1 MPHYNLSPSLIG
13 RFFYHDCER
22 YLRYHATPE
31 QERDAAGIPPAAVET
46 GPVTRALLEAG
57 IRWEEEVVCQRVAG
71 RVLVPD
77 GAGPITDRSFS
88 IEETFNLLPN
98 LTSGEAI
105 YQTTIPVSV
114 HFLRGYGLDPEV
126 HRFAPC
132 RPDLILMDD
141 RGRLQVIDI
150 KASEELSISH
160 RIQAT
165 LYALIL
171 DHALALLGLD
181 LRVDLDHAAIWLHGQ
196 TAPEPFDLHLNIR
209 VVEEFLR
216 HRLPE
221 ILSRQA
227 PDLAWHL
234 TSRCES
240 CEFYPYCR
248 AGAGRTASVSLIPG
262 LSTAARRYL
271 REAVPPIE
279 TLPDLAEFLNDPK
292 AEPYLDGCGSLA
304 GEREHL
310 QAVVRALLSGEVV
323 PLPARSHALPV
334 HEDIAIIL
342 TLQSDPVSGLIYAL
356 GFRRIGGREVYGT
369 PAREE
374 IHIAADPADTTRVRR
389 EFIRGLLADLEAV
402 ETYNRGR
409 DWKDQRSL
417 QTYVYDTYEEALFT
431 RLLDDAMDDPDI
443 SEEAL
448 RLRFYYQD
456 AGIAAASSHP
466 ETTVSYPL
474 VVLTREIRRLLAL
487 PVPFSLRLPEVL
499 DAIPSSRFHY
509 RLSPGPLFWN
519 EHNNAMKADA
529 ILLAW
534 HGNRPEALD
543 WIRHEVSRRLLAAGS
558 VLEGLRERVS
568 DRLQRWPERFR
579 FPRPF
584 EAATP
589 EISRLLF
596 ITEYESFMGARRV
609 QDLRSRPREVRLR
622 EGISIPVERAEGN
635 FWRLLR
641 PLDLAVFE
649 RSRSFS
655 YLLVPEGEEVAFDD
669 LRYRSSA
676 SPGGAGVAFARVH
689 DTIVDY
695 AAGLVKG
702 VVLEVRYPPNR
713 PPIERG
719 VLHPR
724 FTDFNAPRMIER
736 LLSLDGD
743 PENGFIRLLRDPRGF
758 AAPLPALPAPVDDTG
773 FTRSQERAFRHM
785 TENRLTL
792 VWGPP
797 GTGKTHFLATAIV
810 SLMRAQR
817 LRVGV
822 AGFTHAAVENL
833 LLKVQGMTASFP
845 VYKLREVR
853 TPGADRS
860 LAVLGHDRAGDLA
873 GYPGFLIGGTVHAFE
888 RLERLLPALDLL
900 VVDEASQMRPA
911 DLAMVFPMLS
921 AAGRLVL
928 AGDDLQLPPVIQGR
942 YPAPEDGLPG
952 LEDSI
957 FAYLRHR
964 DDPED
969 PVYTCQLLENWRMNR
984 TLSLFPAE
992 TLYGRGYA
1000 PATEEVARRRIY
1012 LVPGEEEEPWLDRVI
1027 DPDYPLVLCVL
1038 EGVRTTIEN
1047 RVEADLV
1054 ARVAARLRERL
1065 IDPETGRPY
1074 VTPEFWHR
1082 GLFIVSPHH
1091 AQIGAI
1097 KERLAALIPGDRSV
1111 FVDTVDRMQGQ
1122 EADAVIVSYGVSDVE
1137 TALAEAEFIYS
1148 RNRLNVSLTRSR
1160 AKCIVFLPR
1169 PLLEPPLDVV
1179 SNDRSGR
1186 TGFSHML
1193 DLQEFC
1199 REDAARFGLDEGVS
1213 LTVMRAES
1221 PRSPSGNGRAM

>member
-57 IRWEEEVVCQRVAG
+57 IRWEEEVVRQRLAG

-77 GAGPITDRSFS
+77 GAGRITDRSFS
-88 IEETFNLLPN
+88 IEETFNLLPRLN
-98 LTSGEAI
+98 PREAI

-114 HFLRGYGLDPEV
+114 HFLRGYGLDPGV

-171 DHALALLGLD
+171 DHALDLLD
-181 LRVDLDHAAIWLHGQ
+181 LDLLVDRDHAAIWLHGQ

-209 VVEEFLR
+209 VAEEFLR

-221 ILSRQA
+221 ILSGPA
-227 PDLAWHL
+227 SDLAWHI
-234 TSRCES
+234 TPRCES
-240 CEFYPYCR
+240 CGFYPHCR
-248 AGAGRTASVSLIPG
+248 AEAGRTASISLIPG

-271 REAVPPIE
+271 REAAPPIE
-279 TLPDLAEFLNDPK
+279 TLPDLAEFLNNPK
-292 AEPYLDGCGSLA
+292 AEPYLEGCGSLA

-356 GFRRIGGREVYGT
+356 GFRRVGGREVYGT
-369 PAREE
+369 PASEE
-374 IHIAADPADTTRVRR
+374 IHIAAEPADTTRVRR
-389 EFIRGLLADLEAV
+389 EFVRGLLRDLEAV
-402 ETYNRGR
+402 ETYNRGQ
-409 DWKDQRSL
+409 DWKAQRSL

-431 RLLDDAMDDPDI
+431 RLLDDAMDDPGI

-466 ETTVSYPL
+466 QTPVSYPL

-487 PVPFSLRLPEVL
+487 PVAFLLRLPEVL
-499 DAIPSSRFHY
+499 DAIPSSRFPY
-509 RLSPGPLFWN
+509 RLSPSPLFWS
-519 EHNNAMKADA
+519 EQKNAMKADA

-534 HGNRPEALD
+534 HGSRPEALD

-568 DRLQRWPERFR
+568 GRLQRWPERFR

-596 ITEYESFMGARRV
+596 ITEYESFMGARYV
-609 QDLRSRPREVRLR
+609 QDLRSRPREVRIR

-635 FWRLLR
+635 FWRLIH

-655 YLLVPEGEEVAFDD
+655 YLLAPEGEEPEFDD

-676 SPGGAGVAFARVH
+676 SPAAAGVAFARVH
-689 DTIVDY
+689 DTIVDRD
-695 AAGLVKG
+695 AGLVKG
-702 VVLEVRYPPNR
+702 VVLEVRYPQNQ

-724 FTDFNAPRMIER
+724 FTDFNAPRMIGR
-736 LLSLDGD
+736 LLSLDAD

-758 AAPLPALPAPVDDTG
+758 AAPLPTLPAAGGTG
-773 FTRSQERAFRHM
+773 FTSSQERAFEQM

-797 GTGKTHFLATAIV
+797 GTGKTHFLAAAIV
-810 SLMRAQR
+810 SLMRAR
-817 LRVGV
+817 PLRVGV

-833 LLKVQGMTASFP
+833 LMKVQGMAAAFP
-845 VYKLREVR
+845 VYKLRDVR
-853 TPGADRS
+853 TPGAERS
-860 LAVLGHDRAGDLA
+860 LAVLGADRAGDLA
-873 GYPGFLIGGTVHAFE
+873 GCPGFLIGGTVHAFE
-888 RLERLLPALDLL
+888 RLERFIPALDLL

-911 DLAMVFPMLS
+911 DLAMPLPMLS
-921 AAGRLVL
+921 PEGRLVL

-942 YPAPEDGLPG
+942 YGAAEDGLPG

-964 DDPED
+964 DDPDD

-1000 PATEEVARRRIY
+1000 PATEEVARRRID
-1012 LVPGEEEEPWLDRVI
+1012 LAPGEGEEPWLDRII
-1027 DPDYPLVLCVL
+1027 DPDHPLVLCVL

-1065 IDPETGRPY
+1065 IDPGTGRPY
-1074 VTPEFWHR
+1074 VTPEFWRR

-1097 KERLAALIPGDRSV
+1097 KERLAALIPADRSV

-1148 RNRLNVSLTRSR
+1148 RNRLNVSLTRGR
-1160 AKCIVFLPR
+1160 AKCVVFLPR

-1179 SNDRSGR
+1179 SIDRAAEGLA
-1186 TGFSHML
+1186 HML

-1199 REDAARFGLDEGVS
+1199 RGDVERFGLGEGVT

-1221 PRSPSGNGRAM
+1221 PRSPSGSGQAM